1 MGEYTCQHCGMVTHN
16 QNDAEYGYCGAC
28 HKWMDDAYEE
38 RPPRPGSMSG
48 TGYWM
53 YETTGELRPTVEA
66 YLRGDDMTAE
76 QIAVMRDYLR
86 RWIFCP
92 FWRDDGDGI
101 SLNEMRR
108 RVVRLT
114 SRSAIDAWIEDVQRE
129 GIDPL

>member
-1 MGEYTCQHCGMVTHN
+1 MGEYTCQHCGVVSHN
-16 QNDAEYGYCGAC
+16 KNDAKYGYCGAC
-28 HKWMDDAYEE
+28 HKWVDDAYEE
-38 RPPRPGSMSG
+38 RPPPGSMG
-48 TGYWM
+48 GMGYWM

-86 RWIFCP
+86 RWIFSP

-108 RVVRLT
+108 RVVGLT
-114 SRSAIDAWIEDVQRE
+114 SRSAIDAWIEDAQRN